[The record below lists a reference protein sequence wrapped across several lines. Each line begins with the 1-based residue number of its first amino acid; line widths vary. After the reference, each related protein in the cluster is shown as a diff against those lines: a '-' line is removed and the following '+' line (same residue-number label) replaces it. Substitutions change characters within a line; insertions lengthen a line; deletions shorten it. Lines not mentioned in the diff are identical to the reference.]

1 MDNENYFQVNHQ
13 LAINV
18 EPLAE
23 NENIPDAVLF
33 EQLIPAPFRMASDLA
48 SLDSQALHSL
58 KLNNE
63 STQALWHYLQIQNQK
78 INTLL
83 SYVLSQQD
91 EKQFHYS
98 CHAFSAGNCFFY
110 ALETPFS
117 LGQIVTLK
125 IFIPDESAAI
135 FCYAE
140 IASIDNQLVELSY
153 LQIREEDRE
162 LLIRATLHI
171 QSKQLKLRAA
181 KRNQL

>member
-1 MDNENYFQVNHQ
+1 MDNENYFLVNHQ

-18 EPLAE
+18 EPLQE
-23 NENIPDAVLF
+23 NENIPDAALF
-33 EQLIPAPFRMASDLA
+33 EQLIPAPFRMASDIA
-48 SLDSQALHSL
+48 SLDSKALHSL

-63 STQALWHYLQIQNQK
+63 STQALWYYLQIQNQK

-91 EKQFHYS
+91 DKQFHYS
-98 CHAFSAGNCFFY
+98 CSAFSAGNCFFN
-110 ALETPFS
+110 ALEKQFFI
-117 LGQIVTLK
+117 GQIVTLK
-125 IFIPDESAAI
+125 IFIPDESAAV

-140 IASIDNQLVELSY
+140 VASIDNHLVELSY
-153 LQIREEDRE
+153 QQIREEDRE